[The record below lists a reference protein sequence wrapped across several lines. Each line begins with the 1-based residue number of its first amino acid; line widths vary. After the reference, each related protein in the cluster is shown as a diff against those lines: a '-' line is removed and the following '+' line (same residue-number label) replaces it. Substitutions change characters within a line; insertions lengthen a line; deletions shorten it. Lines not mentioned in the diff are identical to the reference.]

1 MFYKNEKKLIDTIK
15 YAPIVLIIFLFVITT
30 YFVEKSNTKQF
41 NEETKRITNFYRDYN
56 NNEIKEIVYKVNA
69 YIKSEDKNGLDNLKK
84 SLKSQVYDAY
94 TIAAKIYS
102 DNKNKKTNKE
112 ILELI
117 KITLK
122 SITFNEGRGHYF
134 IINKGQFLLQSS
146 SEKIKDSQSLKTII
160 DSMKN
165 KKEGVITYSNYKNFN
180 DKALSEKISFYKKF
194 EPLDIY
200 IGRGEYLDDFENNLK
215 KEILTSI
222 QNHNLNTKKY
232 IFLIDSSGIILA
244 SNEEKRVGKQVN
256 LDLALKLKSMF
267 NKGEGLFNY
276 EKDTEGESF
285 KKTSFIKIYKK
296 WNWILGSG
304 YGDDELNNLIKD
316 AKIELQIMNKNN
328 YYNILYF
335 GIFITVVLLIIS
347 IFISKY
353 IEDILLN
360 YKLKIKDE
368 EKEFRN
374 LFENS
379 NIGLAISSS
388 TGKLLNVNSK
398 FSEILGYNSS
408 EEIENRFWHEL
419 SNIKQADKE
428 LEFYNKLLEEKIHNY
443 SLEKVFINKKDER
456 SIDILI
462 NANLFKENNKIKYIL
477 FSITDITEIKEKDNL
492 LFQQSKMASMGEMIA
507 NIAHQWRQPLSMIS
521 TLSSGLK
528 LQKELDNLSD
538 SYFNESLESIT
549 KSTQYL
555 SQTIDYFKDFF
566 KPSENKSK
574 FNIKEVVDKTFI
586 LLSAELKNKDIEIIQ
601 DIEDV
606 ELTSYEN
613 DIIQIFINIINNAKD
628 AFESSSSKNKIISLS
643 TILNKEKNVLV
654 ICIKDSAG
662 GINSNII
669 DKIFE
674 PYFTTKHRKMGTG
687 IGLYMVSQIV
697 NKHLKGII
705 EVKNVNFT
713 HQNIELTGAEFIISI
728 PTSIKRRG

>member
-15 YAPIVLIIFLFVITT
+15 YAPILLIIFLFVITT
-30 YFVEKSNTKQF
+30 YFVERSNTKQF

-56 NNEIKEIVYKVNA
+56 NNEIKEIVYKVNE
-69 YIKSEDKNGLDNLKK
+69 YIKSKDKNGLDNLKE

-94 TIAAKIYS
+94 TIAAKIYL
-102 DNKNKKTNKE
+102 DNKNKRTNKE

-117 KITLK
+117 KTTLK
-122 SITFNEGRGHYF
+122 SINYEGKGHYF
-134 IINKGQFLLQSS
+134 IINKGQFLLQASD
-146 SEKIKDSQSLKTII
+146 ERIKDTQSLKTILGSI
-160 DSMKN
+160 KDN
-165 KKEGVITYSNYKNFN
+165 KEGIITYFNGKYTN
-180 DKALSEKISFYKKF
+180 DKELSEKISFYKKF
-194 EPLDIY
+194 KPLNIY
-200 IGRGEYLDDFENNLK
+200 IGMGEYLDDFENNLK
-215 KEILTSI
+215 KEIVTSI
-222 QNHNLNTKKY
+222 QNDNLNTKKY
-232 IFLIDSSGIILA
+232 IFLIDSNGIILA
-244 SNEEKRVGKQVN
+244 SNEKKRVGKQVN
-256 LDLALKLKSMF
+256 LDLALKLKKMF
-267 NKGEGLFNY
+267 DEGEGLFNY
-276 EKDTEGESF
+276 EKHSKGGSF

-296 WNWILGSG
+296 WNWIIGSG
-304 YGDDELNNLIKD
+304 YGDDKLNKLIKD
-316 AKIELQIMNKNN
+316 ANIELQKMNKNN

-347 IFISKY
+347 IFISNY

-379 NIGLAISSS
+379 NIGLAISNS

-398 FSEILGYNSS
+398 FSEILGYDSS

-419 SNIKQADKE
+419 SNIKKEDKE
-428 LEFYNKLLEEKIHNY
+428 LELYNKLLAEKIYNY
-443 SLEKVFINKKDER
+443 SLEKIFINKKDEK

-507 NIAHQWRQPLSMIS
+507 NIAHQWRQPLSIIS

-528 LQKELDNLSD
+528 LQKELNSLSD
-538 SYFNESLESIT
+538 NYFNESLESIT

-574 FNIKEVVDKTFI
+574 FNIKEVVDKTLV
-586 LLSAELKNKDIEIIQ
+586 LLSAELKNKEIEIIQ
-601 DIEDV
+601 NIEDV

-613 DIIQIFINIINNAKD
+613 DIIQIFINIVNNAKD
-628 AFESSSSKNKIISLS
+628 AFESSPVKNKIISITTS
-643 TILNKEKNVLV
+643 FNKEKNALIISV
-654 ICIKDSAG
+654 KDSAG
-662 GINSNII
+662 GIKNDII

-674 PYFTTKHRKMGTG
+674 PYFTTKHRNVGTG
-687 IGLYMVSQIV
+687 IGLYMVSQII
-697 NKHLKGII
+697 NKHLKGFI

-713 HQNIELTGAEFIISI
+713 HQNLELTGAEFIVTI
-728 PTSIKRRG
+728 PTNIK

>member
-15 YAPIVLIIFLFVITT
+15 YAPIILIIILFLITT

-41 NEETKRITNFYRDYN
+41 NDETKRITKFYRDYN
-56 NNEIKEIVYKVNA
+56 NNEIKQIVHKVNE
-69 YIKSEDKNGLDNLKK
+69 YIKTEDKNALDNLKK
-84 SLKSQVYDAY
+84 SLKLQVYDAY
-94 TIAAKIYS
+94 TIATKIYS
-102 DNKNKKTNKE
+102 DNKNRRTKKE

-122 SITFNEGRGHYF
+122 SIGKGQYF
-134 IINKGQFLLQSS
+134 IIKGEHFLLQASN
-146 SEKIKDSQSLKTII
+146 EKIKDTQSLKMILNSI
-160 DSMKN
+160 NDN
-165 KKEGVITYSNYKNFN
+165 KEGIITYSNYKNS
-180 DKALSEKISFYKKF
+180 KETPSEKISFYKKF
-194 EPLDIY
+194 EPLNIY
-200 IGRGEYLDDFENNLK
+200 IGKGEYLDTFENNLK
-215 KEILTSI
+215 KEIIKSI
-222 QNHNLNTKKY
+222 QNHNLNIKKY
-232 IFLIDSSGIILA
+232 IFIINSNGIILA
-244 SNEEKRVGKQVN
+244 SNDEKRVGKQVN
-256 LDLALKLKSMF
+256 LDLALKLKDMF
-267 NKGEGLFNY
+267 NKDEGLFNY
-276 EKDTEGESF
+276 EKYNEGESF
-285 KKTSFIKIYKK
+285 KKTSFIKISKK

-304 YGDDELNNLIKD
+304 YGDDELNNLIED
-316 AKIELQIMNKNN
+316 ANKQLQIMNKNN

-335 GIFITVVLLIIS
+335 GIFITTLLLIIS

-408 EEIENRFWHEL
+408 EEIDNRFWHEL
-419 SNIKQADKE
+419 SNIKQDDKE
-428 LEFYNKLLEEKIHNY
+428 LYFYNKLLEEKISNY
-443 SLEKVFINKKDER
+443 SLEKVFTNKADER
-456 SIDILI
+456 KIDILI

-538 SYFNESLESIT
+538 SYFNDSLESIT

-574 FNIKEVVDKTFI
+574 FYIKEVVDKTLV
-586 LLSAELKNKDIEIIQ
+586 LLSAELKNKDIEILQ

-613 DIIQIFINIINNAKD
+613 DIIQLFINIINNAKD
-628 AFESSSSKNKIISLS
+628 AFESSSVKNKIISLS
-643 TILNKEKNVLV
+643 TTFNKEENILI

-674 PYFTTKHRKMGTG
+674 PYFTTKHRNMGTG
-687 IGLYMVSQIV
+687 IGLYMVSQII
-697 NKHLKGII
+697 NKHLKGFI

-713 HQNIELTGAEFIISI
+713 HQNLELIGAEFIITI
-728 PTSIKRRG
+728 PTNIK